1 MYIISKFSLEQK
13 KANITFNVHRKVLYS
28 KDEQIV
34 DIFRVLLG
42 FFEVSVELVGIE
54 PTTSC
59 LQSRCSPS

>member
-13 KANITFNVHRKVLYS
+13 KANITFNIHREVLYS
-28 KDEQIV
+28 KVKQKV
-34 DIFRVLLG
+34 GIFSYFDRFLRIYM
-42 FFEVSVELVGIE
+42 ELVGIE